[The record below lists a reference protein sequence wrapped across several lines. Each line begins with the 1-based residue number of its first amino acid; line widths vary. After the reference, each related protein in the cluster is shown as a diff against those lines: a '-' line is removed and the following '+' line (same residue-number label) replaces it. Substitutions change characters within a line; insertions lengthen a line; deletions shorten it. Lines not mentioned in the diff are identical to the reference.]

1 MNLDLNDLSRSLS
14 AANSAMRVSAIAED
28 MERSQRIV
36 TEINRQ
42 AAKRNETLVA
52 GAEASIAQKE
62 LLEKQLE
69 ATQKQNALLCDNYEK
84 LKELYD
90 AQVQANKEA
99 KDELM
104 RSKRFNAWMM
114 IIAIIAM
121 FAAIAGPVATILVSR

>member
-1 MNLDLNDLSRSLS
+1 MNLDFNNLSRSLS
-14 AANSAMRVSAIAED
+14 AANSAMQAAAMAEEMERAQRIIAEN
-28 MERSQRIV
+28 
-36 TEINRQ
+36 NRQ
-42 AAKRNETLVA
+42 AAQRNETLVA

-69 ATQKQNALLCDNYEK
+69 TTQKQNALLCDNYEK

-99 KDELM
+99 KDELVQ
-104 RSKRFNAWMM
+104 SKRFNAWMM

-121 FAAIAGPVATILVSR
+121 LAAIAGPIATILVSR

>member
-1 MNLDLNDLSRSLS
+1 MNLDLNDLSSSLS
-14 AANSAMRVSAIAED
+14 AASSAMRASAIAEE

-42 AAKRNETLVA
+42 NVKRNETLVA

-84 LKELYD
+84 LKELYE

-99 KDELM
+99 KDELVQ
-104 RSKRFNAWMM
+104 SKRFNAWMM

-121 FAAIAGPVATILVSR
+121 LAAIAGPIATVLVSK

>member
-14 AANSAMRVSAIAED
+14 AANSAMQAAAIAEE
-28 MERSQRIV
+28 MEHAQRIIA
-36 TEINRQ
+36 ENNRQ

-62 LLEKQLE
+62 LLEQQLE

-90 AQVQANKEA
+90 AQVQTNIEA
-99 KDELM
+99 KDELV

-121 FAAIAGPVATILVSR
+121 FAAIAGPIATILVSR

>member
-14 AANSAMRVSAIAED
+14 AANSAMQVAAMAEEI
-28 MERSQRIV
+28 ERNQRIV

-69 ATQKQNALLCDNYEK
+69 VTQKQNALLCDNYEK

-90 AQVQANKEA
+90 AQVQTNKEA
-99 KDELM
+99 KDELVRSSVLM
-104 RSKRFNAWMM
+104 R
-114 IIAIIAM
+114 
-121 FAAIAGPVATILVSR
+121 G

>member
-14 AANSAMRVSAIAED
+14 AASSAMRASAIAEE

-42 AAKRNETLVA
+42 NVKRNETLVA

-69 ATQKQNALLCDNYEK
+69 VTQKQNALLCDNYEK
-84 LKELYD
+84 LKELYE

-99 KDELM
+99 KDELVQ
-104 RSKRFNAWMM
+104 SKRFNAWMM

-121 FAAIAGPVATILVSR
+121 LAAIAGPIATVLVSR

>member
-14 AANSAMRVSAIAED
+14 AANSAMQAAAMAEEI
-28 MERSQRIV
+28 ERNQRIV

-69 ATQKQNALLCDNYEK
+69 VTQKQNALLCDNYEK

-90 AQVQANKEA
+90 AQVQTNKEA
-99 KDELM
+99 KDELV

-121 FAAIAGPVATILVSR
+121 FAAIAGPIATILVSR

>member
-1 MNLDLNDLSRSLS
+1 MNLDFNNLSRSLS
-14 AANSAMRVSAIAED
+14 AANSAMQAAAMAEEMERAQRIIAEN
-28 MERSQRIV
+28 
-36 TEINRQ
+36 NRQ
-42 AAKRNETLVA
+42 VAQRNETLVA

-90 AQVQANKEA
+90 AQLQANIEA

-121 FAAIAGPVATILVSR
+121 FAAIAGPIATILVSR

>member
-1 MNLDLNDLSRSLS
+1 MNLDLNDLSSSLS
-14 AANSAMRVSAIAED
+14 AASSAMRASAIAEE

-42 AAKRNETLVA
+42 NVKRNETLVA

-69 ATQKQNALLCDNYEK
+69 ETQKQNALLCDNYEK
-84 LKELYD
+84 LKELYE

-99 KDELM
+99 KDELVQ
-104 RSKRFNAWMM
+104 SKRFNAWMM

-121 FAAIAGPVATILVSR
+121 LAAIAGPIATVLVSK